1 LPGNISTVFLL
12 HSDEAERRILK
23 LGEELLFEMI
33 FSGPTSPAIR
43 RGATIVALGLVV
55 LLFAP
60 HHSAGAQ
67 RRPIQ
72 ANLLQDME
80 FGSIVATSPTG
91 TVTLYP
97 TGQGPLYSGVI
108 STGGAVA
115 PAEFEIHGEKFLPF
129 TIILPAAPII
139 IPGPTGSMVIDSF
152 VSEPPAGANGT
163 FNAQGKA
170 FVTVGATMS
179 MTDQLSAGSY
189 NSTFDLVVTY

>member
-1 LPGNISTVFLL
+1 M
-12 HSDEAERRILK
+12 K

-33 FSGPTSPAIR
+33 FAGLTSHAIG
-43 RGATIVALGLVV
+43 RGATIVAAFFVV

-60 HHSAGAQ
+60 QHSAVAQ
-67 RRPIQ
+67 GRPIQ
-72 ANLLQDME
+72 ANLLQDMD
-80 FGSIVATSPTG
+80 FGLIVATTPTG
-91 TVTLYP
+91 TVTLYAS
-97 TGQGPLYSGVI
+97 GQSPLYSGVI
-108 STGGAVA
+108 STGGLVA

-179 MTDQLSAGSY
+179 MTDQLSAGFY
-189 NSTFDLVVTY
+189 NSTFDLVVMY

>member
-1 LPGNISTVFLL
+1 M
-12 HSDEAERRILK
+12 K

-33 FSGPTSPAIR
+33 IAGLTSHAIR
-43 RGATIVALGLVV
+43 RGAIMVAASLVV

-60 HHSAGAQ
+60 HHSAVAQ
-67 RRPIQ
+67 GRPIQ
-72 ANLLQDME
+72 ANLIQDME

-97 TGQGPLYSGVI
+97 SGQSPLYSGVF
-108 STGGAVA
+108 STGGLVA

-129 TIILPAAPII
+129 TIILPAAPVI

-152 VSEPPAGANGT
+152 VSDPPAGANGT
-163 FNAQGKA
+163 FDAQGKA

-179 MTDQLSAGSY
+179 MTDQLSAGPY
-189 NSTFDLVVTY
+189 NSTFDLVVSY

>member
-1 LPGNISTVFLL
+1 
-12 HSDEAERRILK
+12 
-23 LGEELLFEMI
+23 MI
-33 FSGPTSPAIR
+33 FSGPTSHAIR

-55 LLFAP
+55 LLCAP
-60 HHSAGAQ
+60 HTSADAQ
-67 RRPIQ
+67 GRPIQ

-97 TGQGPLYSGVI
+97 TGQSPLYSGVI
-108 STGGAVA
+108 STGGVVA
-115 PAEFEIHGEKFLPF
+115 PAEFEIHGEKYLPF

-163 FNAQGKA
+163 FNGQGKA